1 MPVPRFFLLAAALC
15 FFVALI
21 IALGASIFGSTW
33 EEWTAGGLLSW
44 VLASLI
50 P

>member
-1 MPVPRFFLLAAALC
+1 MYPRLLLFAAALC

-33 EEWTAGGLLSW
+33 EEWTAGGLFSW